1 MPGAKTIRGGFDS
14 HTFPPIRRP
23 AVVLALLLCAF
34 LFHAA
39 FPAAVWAQERR
50 DAPKVSP
57 FWSSVRSLAFPG
69 WGQLHNGSRVKAV
82 VLFSFQSYLWGR
94 VFITE
99 RRSGFYRSLGDSED
113 PPWDPVVLHQ
123 RADDLRD
130 RRGDLVWWGAILTL
144 YSVIDAYVDAQMA
157 GFDEDVEEV
166 NRITFAAEP
175 REGGCALAIRSTF

>member
-1 MPGAKTIRGGFDS
+1 
-14 HTFPPIRRP
+14 
-23 AVVLALLLCAF
+23 VVLALLLCAF

-82 VLFSFQSYLWGR
+82 VLFGFQSYLWGR

-99 RRSGFYRSLGDSED
+99 RRSGFYLSLADRED
-113 PPWDPVVLHQ
+113 PPWDREVLID

-130 RRGDLVWWGAILTL
+130 RRGDLVWWGAIFTL
-144 YSVIDAYVDAQMA
+144 YSVIDAYVDAHMV
-157 GFDEDVEEV
+157 GFEEDVEEV
-166 NRITFAAEP
+166 ERVTFTAEP
-175 REGGCALAIRSTF
+175 RDGGCAIALRASF